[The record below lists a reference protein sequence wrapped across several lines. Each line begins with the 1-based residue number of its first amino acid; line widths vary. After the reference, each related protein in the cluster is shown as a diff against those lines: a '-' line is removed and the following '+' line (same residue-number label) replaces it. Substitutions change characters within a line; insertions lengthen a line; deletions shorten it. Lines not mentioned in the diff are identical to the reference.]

1 MMSHRDPKAFAGF
14 VSGFLAM
21 TAFLVFLAAMTLGL
35 GARDDRNLLLAASA
49 AGESR

>member
-1 MMSHRDPKAFAGF
+1 MMSNRDRKASAGF
-14 VSGFLAM
+14 VSGFMAM
-21 TAFLVFLAAMTLGL
+21 TAFLVFLASMTLGL